1 MGTPWARGRPGG
13 YLFGPNTPK
22 FATGPWG
29 TPPFRLGDR
38 IEVSWR
44 PDLGRLRSVL
54 ERFWRRLG
62 PSWGPTWVQV
72 APQDAAKI
80 DKKSI
85 PKLINFLM
93 PLEIGFWMDFNGFWD
108 GKWRQVGTKIDQKS
122 MSSAK
127 TDFLKNR
134 ALAAAGA

>member
-1 MGTPWARGRPGG
+1 MG
-13 YLFGPNTPK
+13 
-22 FATGPWG
+22 
-29 TPPFRLGDR
+29 RLG
-38 IEVSWR
+38 
-44 PDLGRLRSVL
+44 SVL

-93 PLEIGFWMDFNGFWD
+93 PLEIGFWMDFNGFRD
-108 GKWRQVGTKIDQKS
+108 GKWKQVGTKIDQKS

-134 ALAAAGA
+134 ALVAAGA